1 MRLASCFRN
10 LFRRRRVEED
20 LDQELTTYLD
30 QLTDDKIRAGMTS
43 AEARRAAQL
52 ELGGMEQVKDEV
64 RDVRT
69 GRMFEELLRDARHGL
84 RMLRKNPAFSLV
96 AVLVLALGIGAVT
109 AMFSVAYGIL
119 LRPLPYAEADRV
131 AVVYMRFFPRDFAFG
146 TMCVRDFLTWRENNR
161 AFEQPELFR
170 NQRMDIGGKEGLP
183 EQVQGASVTA
193 GFFATLGVRPILG
206 RTFAPGD
213 DRPASASLAVLS
225 ESLWRRRFAQSPSV
239 LGEAI
244 LVNGTPATVVGV
256 VPSGVQFPRRDAEV
270 WTNLILNPPTRY
282 GPWFYRGL
290 ARLKP
295 GVTFEQ
301 AQSETNRIAQLMM
314 EQNPR
319 YQRLALPVVALRDA
333 LLGTTLKP
341 ALGVLAGA
349 VGLVLLIAL
358 VNVANLM
365 LVRATVRER
374 EMALRLGLGAGRG
387 RLLRQLLTE
396 SVILAIL
403 GGAAGLALAWGG
415 IQLIRETNPG
425 NLPFI
430 DAVRL
435 DGGALGFMLLVSTIA
450 GILFGLAP
458 ALSSSR
464 ADLNSTIKEGG
475 RSGTGRAGK
484 RVRSALVISQ
494 IAVSLMLLVG
504 AGLLLRSFANL
515 QRLSGGISVPP
526 RQLLTI
532 LISPANRR
540 DPNIG
545 LTYYQEVLRRAREV
559 PGVEMAS
566 ITDTL
571 PPDRQAD
578 ADSFELEGHPLPPGQ
593 LNPIVTHADVDPD
606 YFRTLGIP
614 LLRGRSFTRHDN
626 QDSAPVAI
634 VSEGFVRRFLAG
646 EEPIGKRLRSN
657 DTWFEIV
664 GVVGN
669 VKYLGLTADTDP
681 AYYFPFAQGYMP
693 LAFLAVRCSGDAAR
707 LAEPLRQAVQA
718 VDPGA
723 TLAQIRTMEEEMA
736 ISVSQPRF
744 DSILLG
750 LFAAIALLLAAAG
763 IYGLIAYSVAQRTHE
778 IGVRIALGA
787 ARANVLWMVV
797 REGASLG
804 IVGLAIGVAGA
815 LGLTRLLGAMLF
827 GVAATDLP
835 TFAAALA
842 GMLLVVLL
850 AALVPAF
857 RATRISPV
865 TALRYQ

>member
-1 MRLASCFRN
+1 
-10 LFRRRRVEED
+10 
-20 LDQELTTYLD
+20 
-30 QLTDDKIRAGMTS
+30 
-43 AEARRAAQL
+43 
-52 ELGGMEQVKDEV
+52 
-64 RDVRT
+64 
-69 GRMFEELLRDARHGL
+69 
-84 RMLRKNPAFSLV
+84 
-96 AVLVLALGIGAVT
+96 
-109 AMFSVAYGIL
+109 
-119 LRPLPYAEADRV
+119 
-131 AVVYMRFFPRDFAFG
+131 
-146 TMCVRDFLTWRENNR
+146 
-161 AFEQPELFR
+161 
-170 NQRMDIGGKEGLP
+170 
-183 EQVQGASVTA
+183 
-193 GFFATLGVRPILG
+193 
-206 RTFAPGD
+206 
-213 DRPASASLAVLS
+213 
-225 ESLWRRRFAQSPSV
+225 V

-244 LVNGTPATVVGV
+244 LVNGSPSTVVGV
-256 VPSGVQFPRRDAEV
+256 VPAAVQFPRRDTEV
-270 WTNLILNPPTRY
+270 WTNLPLNPPTRY

-295 GVTFEQ
+295 GVTMEQ
-301 AQSETNRIAQLMM
+301 AQAETNRIARLMM
-314 EQNPR
+314 QENPR
-319 YQRLALPVVALRDA
+319 YQRLALPVLGLRDA

-374 EMALRLGLGAGRG
+374 EMALRLGLGAGRA

-396 SVILAIL
+396 SVLLAIL

-425 NLPFI
+425 NLPLI

-435 DGGALGFMLLVSTIA
+435 DAGALGFMLLVSTLA

-458 ALSSSR
+458 ALTSTR
-464 ADLNSTIKEGG
+464 GDLNSSIKEGG
-475 RSGTGRAGK
+475 RSGAGHAGN
-484 RVRSALVISQ
+484 RIRSALVISQ
-494 IAVSLMLLVG
+494 IAVSLMLLIG

-515 QRLSGGISVPP
+515 QQVSGGISTPP
-526 RQLLTI
+526 RRILSM

-540 DPNIG
+540 DPAAG
-545 LTYYQEVLRRAREV
+545 LTYYQEVLRRARAI
-559 PGVEMAS
+559 PGVEMAA

-578 ADSFELEGHPLPPGQ
+578 ADTFELEGHPLSPGQ

-614 LLRGRSFTRHDN
+614 LLKGRHFTAHDRP
-626 QDSAPVAI
+626 DSTPVAI
-634 VSEGFVRRFLAG
+634 VSEAFGRRFLAG
-646 EEPIGKRLRSN
+646 EEPLGKRLRYN

-669 VKYLGLTADTDP
+669 AKYLGLTADTDP
-681 AYYFPFAQGYMP
+681 AYYIPFAQDYVP
-693 LAFLAVRCSGDAAR
+693 LAFLAVRSSADAAR

-736 ISVSQPRF
+736 LSVSQPRF

-750 LFAAIALLLAAAG
+750 LFAAIALLLAAVG

-778 IGVRIALGA
+778 IGVRMALGA
-787 ARANVLWMVV
+787 ARTNVLWMVV
-797 REGASLG
+797 RQGASLALL
-804 IVGLAIGVAGA
+804 GLAIGVAGA
-815 LGLTRLLGAMLF
+815 FSLTRLLSALLF
-827 GVAATDLP
+827 GIGATDLP

-842 GMLLVVLL
+842 GMMLVVLL